1 MKKTRLSKNKIL
13 LEHNVPIYVKG
24 FDNPVS
30 NIDMKV
36 RYKWGKDYGTIP
48 SKEGFVIMLSSVSK
62 SLENLAFKWKMCKAH
77 SVGNKYMI
85 QGVTPHYTR
94 KNVGDVDLL
103 VVKYI
108 QIEDE
113 GFIQRL
119 RDKKLNDILGFS
131 QF

>member
-13 LEHNVPIYVKG
+13 LEHNVPIRVKG

-36 RYKWGKDYGTIP
+36 RYKWSKDYGAIP
-48 SKEGFVIMLSSVSK
+48 SKEGFVIMLSSVDK
-62 SLENLAFKWKMCKAH
+62 SLEYLAFKWKMCKAH
-77 SVGNKYMI
+77 SVGNKYKI
-85 QGVTPHYTR
+85 QGVKPHYIR
-94 KNVGDVDLL
+94 KNVDGTDLL

-108 QIEDE
+108 EIDDE

-119 RDKKLNDILGFS
+119 RDKRLNDILG
-131 QF
+131 

>member
-13 LEHNVPIYVKG
+13 LEHSVPIRVKG

-36 RYKWGKDYGTIP
+36 RYKWSKDYGTVP
-48 SKEGFVIMLSSVSK
+48 STEGFVIMLSSVDK
-62 SLENLAFKWKMCKAH
+62 SLENLAFKWKMFKAH
-77 SVGNKYMI
+77 RVGNKYKI
-85 QGVTPHYTR
+85 QGVKPHYIR
-94 KNVGDVDLL
+94 KNVDGTDLL

-108 QIEDE
+108 EINDE

-119 RDKKLNDILGFS
+119 RDKRLNDILG
-131 QF
+131 